1 MDLLTKIDLHMHSTC
16 SDGTDTP
23 EQLLENVRKAGI
35 TFFSVTDHDSVEAA
49 GMMADIRSVN
59 DPFFISGVE
68 LSCKDEDGQ
77 YHILGYAID
86 PQARPIRN
94 VVHKAHN
101 IRMDK
106 VVMRLR
112 KLKEDFGITF
122 PEEEVELLLA
132 QPNPGKP
139 HIGNLMVRY
148 GYTESKEQA
157 FREYLNDM
165 RIPSGYVRPEEAIK
179 AILDSGGVPVL
190 AHPFYGSGDQLILGA
205 EMEERLRKLI
215 RFGLEGTEAYYSGFT
230 EKLTRQMLALADAF
244 GLYVTA
250 GSDYH
255 GTNKM
260 VKLGETGLEETTER
274 PENLRR
280 FIGRIMK

>member
-106 VVMRLR
+106 VAMRLR

-205 EMEERLRKLI
+205 EMEERLRKLV

>member
-59 DPFFISGVE
+59 DPFCISGVE

-106 VVMRLR
+106 VVMRHR

-205 EMEERLRKLI
+205 EMEERLRKLV

>member
-106 VVMRLR
+106 VAMRLR

-165 RIPSGYVRPEEAIK
+165 RISSGYVRPEEAIK

-205 EMEERLRKLI
+205 EMEERLRKLV

-230 EKLTRQMLALADAF
+230 EKLTSQMLALADAF

-255 GTNKM
+255 GTNKL

>member
-205 EMEERLRKLI
+205 EMEERLQKLI

>member
-59 DPFFISGVE
+59 DPFCISGVE

-205 EMEERLRKLI
+205 EMEERLRKLV

>member
-122 PEEEVELLLA
+122 PEEEVEFLLA

-205 EMEERLRKLI
+205 EMEERLQKLI

>member
-1 MDLLTKIDLHMHSTC
+1 MDLLRKIDLHMHSTF

-23 EQLLENVRKAGI
+23 EMLLQHVKEAGI

-49 GMMADIRSVN
+49 GLMADIRSVN

-68 LSCKDEDGQ
+68 FSCKDEDGQ

-86 PQARPIRN
+86 PSSRPVRGI
-94 VVHKAHN
+94 VHKAHT

-106 VVMRLR
+106 VVQRLEKLR
-112 KLKEDFGITF
+112 KDYGILF
-122 PEEEVELLLA
+122 PPEEVERLLHE
-132 QPNPGKP
+132 PNPGKP

-148 GYTESKEQA
+148 GYVESKEQA
-157 FREYLNDM
+157 FREYLNEM
-165 RIPSGYVRPEEAIK
+165 RIPSGFVRPEEAIR
-179 AILDSGGVPVL
+179 AILDGGGVPVL
-190 AHPFYGSGDQLILGA
+190 AHPFYGSGDQLILGM
-205 EMEERLRKLI
+205 EMEERLQKLI

-230 EKLTRQMLALADAF
+230 EKMTREMLGMAERY

-255 GTNKM
+255 GTNKL

-274 PENLRR
+274 HENLQK
-280 FIGRIMK
+280 FIGRILK

>member
-157 FREYLNDM
+157 FKEYLNDM

>member
-106 VVMRLR
+106 VAMRLR

-190 AHPFYGSGDQLILGA
+190 AHPFYGSGDQLILGV
-205 EMEERLRKLI
+205 EMEERLRKLV

>member
-157 FREYLNDM
+157 FKEYLNDM

-205 EMEERLRKLI
+205 EMEERLRKLV

>member
-106 VVMRLR
+106 VAMRLR

-205 EMEERLRKLI
+205 EMEERLRKLV

-260 VKLGETGLEETTER
+260 VKR
-274 PENLRR
+274 VLRKPR
-280 FIGRIMK
+280 KDPKT

>member
-77 YHILGYAID
+77 YHILGYGID

-106 VVMRLR
+106 VAMRLR

-205 EMEERLRKLI
+205 EMEERLRKLV

>member
-59 DPFFISGVE
+59 DPF

-106 VVMRLR
+106 VAMRLR

>member
-16 SDGTDTP
+16 SDGTDMP

-106 VVMRLR
+106 VAMRLR

-190 AHPFYGSGDQLILGA
+190 AHPFYGSGDQLILGV
-205 EMEERLRKLI
+205 EMEERLRKLV

>member
-23 EQLLENVRKAGI
+23 EQLLENVRKARI

-106 VVMRLR
+106 VAMRLR

-205 EMEERLRKLI
+205 EMEERLRKLV

>member
-16 SDGTDTP
+16 SDGTDMP

-106 VVMRLR
+106 VAMRLR

-205 EMEERLRKLI
+205 EMEERLRKLV

>member
-1 MDLLTKIDLHMHSTC
+1 MDLLKKIDLHMHSTY

-23 EQLLENVRKAGI
+23 EQLLQHVKEAGI

-49 GMMADIRSVN
+49 GLMADLRSVN

-68 LSCKDEDGQ
+68 FSCRDEEGQ
-77 YHILGYAID
+77 YHILGYGIE
-86 PQARPIRN
+86 PEARPIRTIVN
-94 VVHKAHN
+94 KAHT

-106 VVMRLR
+106 VVMRLK
-112 KLKEDFGITF
+112 KLKEEFGIHF
-122 PEEEVELLLA
+122 PEKEITELLQ

-148 GYTESKEQA
+148 GYVKSKEQA
-157 FREYLNDM
+157 FREYLNGM
-165 RIPSGYVRPEEAIK
+165 RVKGGYVRPEEAIK

-205 EMEERLRKLI
+205 EMEERLLKLI

-230 EKLTRQMLALADAF
+230 EKLTKQMLAWAEKYN
-244 GLYVTA
+244 LYVTA

-260 VKLGETGLEETTER
+260 VKIGETNLEETAER
-274 PENLRR
+274 PENLKR
-280 FIGRIMK
+280 FIGRILK

>member
-1 MDLLTKIDLHMHSTC
+1 MDLLKKIDLHMHSTY

-23 EQLLENVRKAGI
+23 EQLLQHVKEAGI

-49 GMMADIRSVN
+49 GLMADLRSVN

-68 LSCKDEDGQ
+68 FSCRDEEGQ
-77 YHILGYAID
+77 YHILGYGIE
-86 PQARPIRN
+86 PEARPIRTIVN
-94 VVHKAHN
+94 KAHT

-106 VVMRLR
+106 VVMRLK
-112 KLKEDFGITF
+112 KLKEEFGIHF
-122 PEEEVELLLA
+122 PEKEITELLQ

-148 GYTESKEQA
+148 GYVKSKEQA
-157 FREYLNDM
+157 FREYLNGM
-165 RIPSGYVRPEEAIK
+165 RVKGGYVRPEEAIK

-205 EMEERLRKLI
+205 EMEERLLKLI

-230 EKLTRQMLALADAF
+230 EKLTKQMLAWAEKYN
-244 GLYVTA
+244 LYVTA

-255 GTNKM
+255 GSNKM
-260 VKLGETGLEETTER
+260 VKIGETNLEETAER
-274 PENLRR
+274 PENLKR
-280 FIGRIMK
+280 FIGRILK

>member
-205 EMEERLRKLI
+205 EMEERLRKLV